1 MRKQLKQFCVVAKYA
16 HIAHLVQVAT
26 CQVNEIL
33 SSICQDTGELALA
46 SMSHSLE
53 PIVEGAVYGVYSRGY
68 TVHCRL

>member
-16 HIAHLVQVAT
+16 HIAHLVEVAT

-53 PIVEGAVYGVYSRGY
+53 PVVEC
-68 TVHCRL
+68 TV